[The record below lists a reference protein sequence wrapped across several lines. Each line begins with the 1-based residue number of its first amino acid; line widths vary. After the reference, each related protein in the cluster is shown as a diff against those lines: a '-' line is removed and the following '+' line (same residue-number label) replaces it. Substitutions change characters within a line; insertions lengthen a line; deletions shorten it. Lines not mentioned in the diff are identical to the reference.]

1 MRQIGWVLATAAL
14 VAAALFAP
22 STSRPAYPS
31 LSASDT
37 HFLVIAHR
45 GFSGVAPENTLPA
58 MRAAIAVH
66 ASDVELDV
74 QRTKD
79 GHLVVLH
86 DLTLAR
92 TTNVA
97 HVFPGRQNDPIG
109 TFTLAQVERLDAGS
123 WMGRRFA
130 GTRVPTLGQVLDVIA
145 PSRTNLMLELKNP
158 TYYPGYEAQVAQALA
173 AHHLGANR
181 VEVHSFSPPS
191 LHRFHRSAP
200 AYPLSLLVDRPRPNP
215 RGYRWAQ
222 AVEPRVGAFSE
233 GFVDRA
239 HADHLQV
246 YAWDS
251 SSPPQMEQL
260 ADWGVN
266 GVTTDRPDVAHTEL
280 RSRP

>member
-1 MRQIGWVLATAAL
+1 
-14 VAAALFAP
+14 
-22 STSRPAYPS
+22 
-31 LSASDT
+31 
-37 HFLVIAHR
+37 
-45 GFSGVAPENTLPA
+45 
-58 MRAAIAVH
+58 
-66 ASDVELDV
+66 
-74 QRTKD
+74 
-79 GHLVVLH
+79 
-86 DLTLAR
+86 
-92 TTNVA
+92 
-97 HVFPGRQNDPIG
+97 
-109 TFTLAQVERLDAGS
+109 
-123 WMGRRFA
+123 
-130 GTRVPTLGQVLDVIA
+130 
-145 PSRTNLMLELKNP
+145 
-158 TYYPGYEAQVAQALA
+158 
-173 AHHLGANR
+173 

-222 AVEPRVGAFSE
+222 AVEPRVGDFSE